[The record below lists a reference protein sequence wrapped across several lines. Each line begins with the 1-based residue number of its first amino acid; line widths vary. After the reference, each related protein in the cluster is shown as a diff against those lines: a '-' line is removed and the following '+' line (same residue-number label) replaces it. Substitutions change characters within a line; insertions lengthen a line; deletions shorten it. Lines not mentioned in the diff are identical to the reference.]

1 MVHNYA
7 LRRDL
12 LRGGFQIGK
21 PVKDPTAVVTMLNFH
36 ANEEIGFV
44 FNAFGRWAP
53 SGRRHG
59 EPHDTQILKL
69 LLDHGEDINALDCI
83 IGYSSVQR
91 FEYCTV
97 LDICIFLLATVVS
110 DWNRHVLFVDFR
122 LCGSP
127 ERKWYQDTSKV
138 GSHGFTCR

>member
-1 MVHNYA
+1 LLSDNFTGEAVEFALMVHNYA

-12 LRGGFQIGK
+12 LLGGFQIGK

-83 IGYSSVQR
+83 IGYSSAQI

-97 LDICIFLLATVVS
+97 LDICIFLLATV
-110 DWNRHVLFVDFR
+110 R
-122 LCGSP
+122 LESP
-127 ERKWYQDTSKV
+127 CIIRRFQIVRIS
-138 GSHGFTCR
+138 